1 MAVPLRLPLEANLSF
16 YLGVMVW
23 KSLEA
28 SLMLIACHLLGP
40 AELLWKPAL
49 LAREPALRR
58 LIEQHLLLCETSL
71 LLREIARRRLL
82 LWVVARSSV
91 RLAESCRLLDCNGG
105 REPGGRGRRGGEVV
119 EVSAEG
125 LNRSNNRL
133 AVEHSLSIN
142 SSSKDQLACLKTPMM
157 VAGVYIFHF

>member
-1 MAVPLRLPLEANLSF
+1 
-16 YLGVMVW
+16 MVW
-23 KSLEA
+23 KCLEA

-58 LIEQHLLLCETSL
+58 LIEHHLLLRETSL

-91 RLAESCRLLDCNGG
+91 CLAEPCRLLDCNGGG

-119 EVSAEG
+119 EVSAKG
-125 LNRSNNRL
+125 LNRSNNQ
-133 AVEHSLSIN
+133 ITTN
-142 SSSKDQLACLKTPMM
+142 
-157 VAGVYIFHF
+157 